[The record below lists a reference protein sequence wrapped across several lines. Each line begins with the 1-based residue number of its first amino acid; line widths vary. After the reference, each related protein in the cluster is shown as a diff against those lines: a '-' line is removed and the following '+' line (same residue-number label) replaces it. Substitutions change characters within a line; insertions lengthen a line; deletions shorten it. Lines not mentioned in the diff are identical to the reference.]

1 MNTENNTFDPGTLC
15 SRKLWRIVAGE
26 ENNQALDE
34 RSLRKAVAE
43 LAERRHYLA
52 DLERLGKLER
62 RH

>member
-1 MNTENNTFDPGTLC
+1 MPTHNTTFDPGELC
-15 SRKLWRIVAGE
+15 SRKLWRIVAGQ

-34 RSLRKAVAE
+34 GSLQKAIAE

-52 DLERLGKLER
+52 ELERLGKLER